1 MKESNDDSRAK
12 GCANQ
17 ITFVIYLV
25 VMIPFGY
32 IMNSL
37 GISTGFILGVAACVL
52 IVMLSVMGNE
62 K

>member
-1 MKESNDDSRAK
+1 MRKTEDDSKAK

-17 ITFVIYLV
+17 ISFVIYLV
-25 VMIPFGY
+25 VIIPVGY

-52 IVMLSVMGNE
+52 IVMLSVVGNE